1 MGILFYGLYDP
12 LLLLFNFVTQIVPDS
27 AIGSSFSLDPVSFG
41 HVPIIFF
48 FFFFENF
55 LTCWHY
61 EVF

>member
-48 FFFFENF
+48 FFFFF
-55 LTCWHY
+55 
-61 EVF
+61 

>member
-41 HVPIIFF
+41 HVPIIY
-48 FFFFENF
+48 FFFENF
-55 LTCWHY
+55 LTFWHY
-61 EVF
+61 KVF